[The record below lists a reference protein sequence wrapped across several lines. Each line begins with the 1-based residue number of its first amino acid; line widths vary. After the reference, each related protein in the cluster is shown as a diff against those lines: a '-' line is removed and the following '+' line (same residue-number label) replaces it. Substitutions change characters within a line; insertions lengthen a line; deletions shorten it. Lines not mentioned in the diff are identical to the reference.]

1 MSLENQV
8 GRATLDVGE
17 IIKTNV
23 IGALARARTEGVF
36 SVSDADLT
44 KIANI
49 ISANIDSSI
58 MNGSDMIIRVVKQSS
73 K

>member
-8 GRATLDVGE
+8 GRATLDMGD
-17 IIKTNV
+17 IIKTSV
-23 IGALARARTEGVF
+23 ISALARARSEGSF

-49 ISANIDSSI
+49 ISANVDSSV
-58 MNGSDMIIRVVKQSS
+58 MNGSDMIIRVLRQSN